1 MLEVRF
7 RTLMGW
13 KTTELNKECSEFPL
27 RNQLWF
33 KTILC
38 SIWSASHIEAS
49 FPCIAKS
56 FTIEHDRV
64 VGPSHPRCSE
74 PGCLTIWVWT
84 KSGGM
89 LALLPCGKLQ
99 REMSCAALCFC
110 GGLSAPAAATAKLLQ
125 LCPTLCDPIDG
136 SPSGSPVPGILQAR
150 TLEWVAISFSSAWK
164 WKVKVKS
171 LSCVRLFATPWTAA
185 HQAPPSMGFSRQEYW
200 SEVPSPS
207 PLSASRSPL
216 TSLKSWPRSLVVTPS
231 VSFHPCSPFKIILH
245 PNLGGIVVKNPP
257 ANAEDVRD
265 MGLILR
271 SEGSTRGGH
280 GNPLQYSCLGN
291 PIDRVAW
298 QATVHGVAKSQTW
311 LKWPSTHPLPRE
323 VHNSAVTAAWTLATG
338 FPEFRSQLYYFPVVW
353 LQGSFFC
360 SLSLNFFTCNITV
373 MISTSLSCREGSIR

>member
-49 FPCIAKS
+49 FPCTAKS

-74 PGCLTIWVWT
+74 SGCLTIWVWT

-110 GGLSAPAAATAKLLQ
+110 GGLSASAAATAKLLQ

-136 SPSGSPVPGILQAR
+136 SPPGSPVPGILQAR
-150 TLEWVAISFSSAWK
+150 TLEWVAISFSNAWK

-171 LSCVRLFATPWTAA
+171 LSCVRLFLTPWTAA
-185 HQAPPSMGFSRQEYW
+185 HQAPPSMGFPRQATREAQKRKKKLKNCPCNEIQMLFFSHPIVSDSVRPHRQQPTRLPDPW
-200 SEVPSPS
+200 DSPGKNTGVGCHFLLQCMKVKSESEV
-207 PLSASRSPL
+207 A
-216 TSLKSWPRSLVVTPS
+216 
-231 VSFHPCSPFKIILH
+231 
-245 PNLGGIVVKNPP
+245 
-257 ANAEDVRD
+257 
-265 MGLILR
+265 
-271 SEGSTRGGH
+271 
-280 GNPLQYSCLGN
+280 
-291 PIDRVAW
+291 
-298 QATVHGVAKSQTW
+298 
-311 LKWPSTHPLPRE
+311 
-323 VHNSAVTAAWTLATG
+323 
-338 FPEFRSQLYYFPVVW
+338 
-353 LQGSFFC
+353 
-360 SLSLNFFTCNITV
+360 
-373 MISTSLSCREGSIR
+373 